1 MQKELFHE
9 SFENAL
15 QATIEGIGGFKKV
28 SIELWPGKTPDSA
41 YAHLKNCLREDKG
54 EKLSLSE
61 LITITKWGR
70 DQGIHYANAF
80 FNDETGYQRPEPLNA
95 EDELEKR
102 EREFIEAAKI
112 IEKVLPLIKSLK
124 VVS

>member
-1 MQKELFHE
+1 MQQELFHE

-70 DQGIHYANAF
+70 
-80 FNDETGYQRPEPLNA
+80 E
-95 EDELEKR
+95 
-102 EREFIEAAKI
+102 
-112 IEKVLPLIKSLK
+112 
-124 VVS
+124 